1 MFVPCLFPMNM
12 SCSIY
17 QDSNLCSSVSQ
28 SFLTRN
34 VLIMTLRPH
43 RPQSNQII
51 ISHHPKPTIIMYIQ
65 CRSQDPSLVPQ
76 LLPPGTYIPLLPQLT
91 PLCSPSN
98 CSPPAHSL
106 TYLPPQRP
114 LSVPHVNT
122 SPAVT
127 HDTPS
132 DWSELGHVGR
142 LHSPGGCMLGCL
154 R

>member
-1 MFVPCLFPMNM
+1 MLEACGCVNVSILSVYMFVPCLFPMNM

-65 CRSQDPSLVPQ
+65 CRSQDPSLE
-76 LLPPGTYIPLLPQLT
+76 LLPPGTYIPPLT
-91 PLCSPSN
+91 PTHPYLLTFQLLTSCSLPDLLTTPAPPLGTTCKHQPRSN
-98 CSPPAHSL
+98 TRHAL
-106 TYLPPQRP
+106 
-114 LSVPHVNT
+114 
-122 SPAVT
+122 
-127 HDTPS
+127 
-132 DWSELGHVGR
+132 
-142 LHSPGGCMLGCL
+142 
-154 R
+154 